1 MSKRLMLH
9 TVTLKYNNG
18 SYQYQIFANLSAAG
32 ITLGP
37 KLDFATGVCVCV
49 GGGGGGGG
57 AGALSMLCE
66 KCPPPPS
73 PIHSVFQ
80 F

>member
-18 SYQYQIFANLSAAG
+18 SHQYQIFANLSAAG

-49 GGGGGGGG
+49 WGGGE
-57 AGALSMLCE
+57 LVHSVCFVRSE
-66 KCPPPPS
+66 YEFVPPPIP
-73 PIHSVFQ
+73 HSLCLSF
-80 F
+80 